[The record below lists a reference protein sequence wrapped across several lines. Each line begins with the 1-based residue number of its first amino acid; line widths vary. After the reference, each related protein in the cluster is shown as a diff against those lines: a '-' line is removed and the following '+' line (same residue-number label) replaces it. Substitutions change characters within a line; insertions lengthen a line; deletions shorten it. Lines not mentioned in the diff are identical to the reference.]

1 MKEIDAISRE
11 FVHSGDACT
20 SCGGFTRIHA
30 KCTSEKTGAV
40 RWKCVKCM
48 YESSREAGSFSDNLK
63 ENPLEVTNGK
73 FQCPAK
79 KCSRFLTFEEFW
91 KKDCC
96 EDSRKHNQV
105 FEEYLERKGKFNTLQ
120 AEYQRAMKNC
130 LEKKKAS
137 ENADIYRDAI
147 GASMISTANSFADF
161 LKSNE
166 HIVRNSQLEFDRE
179 HMHLLKL
186 YRKFRKT
193 QEDA

>member
-1 MKEIDAISRE
+1 
-11 FVHSGDACT
+11 
-20 SCGGFTRIHA
+20 
-30 KCTSEKTGAV
+30 
-40 RWKCVKCM
+40 M

-105 FEEYLERKGKFNTLQ
+105 FEGTISQHSTVFIISCLEYLERKGKFNTLQ

-161 LKSNE
+161 LKSNGL
-166 HIVRNSQLEFDRE
+166 S
-179 HMHLLKL
+179 
-186 YRKFRKT
+186 T
-193 QEDA
+193 